1 MDHVCC
7 HSIALTRVL
16 GKQTQIY
23 IRTYSRTLLKQ
34 EESLTNIKS
43 LFYMVIFY
51 FLFIYVLPLYVVAFL
66 NQYLSLLFYL
76 SFNLLGIRI
85 SKFQYIMRPSPFPAH
100 LVTLCH

>member
-23 IRTYSRTLLKQ
+23 IRTYSRTLFKQ

-51 FLFIYVLPLYVVAFL
+51 FLPLYVVALL

-85 SKFQYIMRPSPFPAH
+85 SKFQYIMRPSPFPVH